1 MWRGLCGILFHCPD
15 VYGKCLVISGA
26 TEILTV
32 RRHVY
37 LGTHAL
43 FAITI
48 LLLKTRKHTDTSML
62 KKLHQH
68 QHRHR
73 YHHRRGGGGASECVR
88 TAKVRACP
96 RVPQLRTYDVRNR
109 TPTEKLTPHQSELVP
124 LPLTSFTRY
133 VRNFGGVL
141 VSL

>member
-1 MWRGLCGILFHCPD
+1 MWHPISLSRCVWKMSGNIRCNRNPYCTPS
-15 VYGKCLVISGA
+15 CL
-26 TEILTV
+26 L
-32 RRHVY
+32 RH
-37 LGTHAL
+37 AR
-43 FAITI
+43 TI
-48 LLLKTRKHTDTSML
+48 CNHNSAPKNTQT
-62 KKLHQH
+62 
-68 QHRHR
+68 HRHE
-73 YHHRRGGGGASECVR
+73 HAEEIAPAPAPTPLPSSPGGGGGASECVR

-133 VRNFGGVL
+133 VLNFGGVL